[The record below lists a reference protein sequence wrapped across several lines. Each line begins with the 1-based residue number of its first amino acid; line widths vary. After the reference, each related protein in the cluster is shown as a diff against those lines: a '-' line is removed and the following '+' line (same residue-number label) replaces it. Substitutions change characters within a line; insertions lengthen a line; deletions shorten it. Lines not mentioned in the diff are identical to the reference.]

1 MKIIQVN
8 ISKNY
13 PSENGLDD
21 ILMDRLGQLVLLAG
35 RNGSGKSR
43 LLDKLSQ
50 AFMAQPNPDQ
60 VLAFNTNIQNN
71 VNAIRSYEDQL
82 SAWKTPEFRTDIQG
96 QNRENEINRTKM
108 HMAQAN
114 DIIKNHNNELEKIVL
129 EISNDVGVRKI
140 VHFVPKNLDLRDPKS
155 ITEHEREKFAQNAS
169 LLGIQDFHV
178 KCLSKIQELHTQ
190 YWHATHQHSEL
201 LEDKKEE
208 IRHEYRRLQ
217 SNISNLLG
225 VELGNDS
232 RGSATIFDFPIG
244 QAHLSDGQ
252 RVLLQLAVAIHC
264 QVAELSEI
272 ILLLDEPENHIHP
285 AAIIEV
291 LEKLVDKIPDGQIWV
306 ATHSVSLLAHFS
318 DQGSLWYLDEG
329 KVSHAG
335 KIQEKVLQGLL
346 GDETRISRQL
356 DFLSKPE
363 KVALM
368 RYAQE
373 CLCPPDAVMT
383 GPGDPQV
390 NQIRHTITKLYERF
404 GRINVLDYGAG
415 QGRLLAN
422 LADDCNVHET
432 IRDKMDYVAFDQST
446 QYRKVCETQI
456 QKIYKV
462 SDDRW
467 VNSYDELLTK
477 RNKGSF
483 HLVVLCNV
491 MHEIPPKIWG
501 TLFGP
506 AGQITELLKEEGY
519 LLIVEDQ
526 RIPVGENAHQHGF
539 IVLDT
544 GSLKDLLAVQ
554 GADPSVL
561 EDSQREGRLK
571 AHLISKQQL
580 SKVTRE
586 TIKKAL
592 ESHGSHS
599 RREID
604 RLRSVTP
611 ADGRLFAFWLVQYAN
626 ADMALQ
632 DDFRE

>member
-1 MKIIQVN
+1 MRITRVN

-13 PSENGLDD
+13 PLENGLDD
-21 ILMDRLGQLVLLAG
+21 IRMDHLGQLVLLAG

-50 AFMAQPNPDQ
+50 AFVAQPTRDVIHQ
-60 VLAFNTNIQNN
+60 TNTNIQNHKRN
-71 VNAIRSYEDQL
+71 IEVLEDQL
-82 SAWKTPEFRTDIQG
+82 RNWGNPEFQANIQG
-96 QNRENEINRTKM
+96 QARENEIDRFKM
-108 HMAQAN
+108 DMSQSI
-114 DIIKNHNNELEKIVL
+114 DFIKKQQIELSKEVL
-129 EISNDVGVRKI
+129 QISNDVGVRKI
-140 VHFVPKNLDLRDPKS
+140 VHFVPKNLDLRDPKA
-155 ITEHEREKFAQNAS
+155 ITEHERENSARNAS
-169 LLGIQDFHV
+169 LLGIQDFHM
-178 KCLSKIQELHTQ
+178 KCLPKIQELHTQ
-190 YWHATHQHSEL
+190 YWHATHQSSEL
-201 LEDKKEE
+201 VADQKEE
-208 IRHEYRRLQ
+208 ICQEYKRLQ
-217 SNISNLLG
+217 SNIFNLLG
-225 VELGNDS
+225 VQLGNDS
-232 RGSATIFDFPIG
+232 RGSATIFGFPIG
-244 QAHLSDGQ
+244 QSHLSDGQ

-285 AAIIEV
+285 AAIIDV
-291 LEKLVDKIPDGQIWV
+291 LEKLVDKIPNGQIWI

-318 DQGSLWYLDEG
+318 DQASLWYLDGG
-329 KVSHAG
+329 KVSPAG

-346 GDETRISRQL
+346 GNEARISRQR
-356 DFLSKPE
+356 DFLNKPE
-363 KVALM
+363 QVALM

-373 CLCPPDAVMT
+373 CLCPPSVVMT
-383 GPGDPQV
+383 GPDDPQV
-390 NQIRHTITKLYERF
+390 NQIRHAITKLYERF

-415 QGRLLAN
+415 QGRLLAD
-422 LADDCNVHET
+422 LAEDCVHET

-446 QYRKVCETQI
+446 QYHEVCKTQI
-456 QKIYKV
+456 KKIYEV
-462 SDDRW
+462 SEDRW
-467 VNSYDELLTK
+467 FCSYDELLAK

-491 MHEIPPKIWG
+491 MHEIPPKTWG

-571 AHLISKQQL
+571 SHLISKQQL

-604 RLRSVTP
+604 RLRGVISS
-611 ADGRLFAFWLVQYAN
+611 DGRLFAFWLVQYAN
-626 ADMALQ
+626 ADMALR